1 MSLPSRKTIEGPSRA
16 PHRAM
21 YKAMGLDDQDLARP
35 LVGVS
40 NTCNEA
46 TPCNIHLGALSHKIK
61 EGVKDSLC
69 TPREFTT
76 IAVSDGISMG
86 HEGMKASLV
95 SREIIADSI
104 EIMMLAHQYD
114 AIVGLAGC
122 DKSLPG
128 TIMGMARLNL
138 PSIFVYGGTIS
149 PGYWNGKQVTVQ
161 DVYEAVGTY
170 DAGKMSLDALI
181 SLENVA
187 CPTAGSCAGMYTA
200 NTMASVS
207 EAIGISL
214 LGSASP
220 QAESGRRNEIC
231 YKTGKA
237 ISNLIESNI
246 RPKDI
251 LTFEALENAIA
262 IINAIGGSTNA
273 VLHLLAIAREIG
285 VKLRLSDF
293 ERIRRRTPHIA
304 SMRPGGVYVMTDLDR
319 IGGIPIILKFLL
331 KKGLLNGEVMTVTGN
346 TMRNNLVAFNE
357 NMIPD
362 GNIIN
367 TDEPIHREGTIKIL
381 RGSLAPEGAVMKI
394 AGLHSTKFIGRA
406 KVFETEEQAF
416 SAVSSKEIVAGD
428 VVVIRYEGP
437 KGGPGMREMLAVT
450 AAIVGQG
457 LGEKVAMITDG
468 RFSGATRGFMIGH
481 VAPEAIVGGPI
492 SVVKNGDLIAIDITR
507 SRIDLKISKKEIQLR
522 QNKWSPKSRR
532 YVKGALAKY
541 ATLVRSASEGAITD
555 PLIKIKN

>member
-1 MSLPSRKTIEGPSRA
+1 MNLPSRKTIEGPSRA

-46 TPCNIHLGALSHKIK
+46 TPCNIHLGALSQKIK

-86 HEGMKASLV
+86 HEGMKASLI

-170 DAGKMSLDALI
+170 DAGKMSLESLV

-187 CPTAGSCAGMYTA
+187 CPAAGSCAGMYTA

-220 QAESGRRNEIC
+220 QAESARRNEIC
-231 YKTGKA
+231 YNTGKA
-237 ISNLIESNI
+237 ISDLIENNI

-262 IINAIGGSTNA
+262 VINAIGGSTNA
-273 VLHLLAIAREIG
+273 VLHLLAIGREIG
-285 VKLRLSDF
+285 VKLRLADF

-304 SMRPGGVYVMTDLDR
+304 SMRPGGLYVMTDLDR
-319 IGGIPIILKFLL
+319 VGGIPIILKFLL
-331 KKGLLNGEVMTVTGN
+331 KKGLLNGEVMTVTGT
-346 TMRNNLVAFNE
+346 TMRSNLLAFNE
-357 NMIPD
+357 NMIAD
-362 GNIIN
+362 TNIIK

-381 RGSLAPEGAVMKI
+381 RGSLAPDGAVMKI
-394 AGLHSTKFIGRA
+394 AGLNSTKFTGRA

-416 SAVSSKEIVAGD
+416 SAVSSEKIVAGD
-428 VVVIRYEGP
+428 AVVIRYEGP

-481 VAPEAIVGGPI
+481 VAPEAIMGGPI

-507 SRIDLKISKKEIQLR
+507 GRIDLKITRDEIQLR
-522 QNKWSPKSRR
+522 QKKWRPKASR

-541 ATLVRSASEGAITD
+541 STLVRSASEGAVTD
-555 PLIKIKN
+555 ALIKIKG

>member
-1 MSLPSRKTIEGPSRA
+1 
-16 PHRAM
+16 
-21 YKAMGLDDQDLARP
+21 
-35 LVGVS
+35 
-40 NTCNEA
+40 
-46 TPCNIHLGALSHKIK
+46 
-61 EGVKDSLC
+61 
-69 TPREFTT
+69 
-76 IAVSDGISMG
+76 
-86 HEGMKASLV
+86 
-95 SREIIADSI
+95 
-104 EIMMLAHQYD
+104 
-114 AIVGLAGC
+114 
-122 DKSLPG
+122 
-128 TIMGMARLNL
+128 
-138 PSIFVYGGTIS
+138 
-149 PGYWNGKQVTVQ
+149 
-161 DVYEAVGTY
+161 
-170 DAGKMSLDALI
+170 
-181 SLENVA
+181 
-187 CPTAGSCAGMYTA
+187 
-200 NTMASVS
+200 
-207 EAIGISL
+207 
-214 LGSASP
+214 
-220 QAESGRRNEIC
+220 
-231 YKTGKA
+231 
-237 ISNLIESNI
+237 LIESNI

>member
-1 MSLPSRKTIEGPSRA
+1 
-16 PHRAM
+16 
-21 YKAMGLDDQDLARP
+21 
-35 LVGVS
+35 
-40 NTCNEA
+40 
-46 TPCNIHLGALSHKIK
+46 
-61 EGVKDSLC
+61 
-69 TPREFTT
+69 
-76 IAVSDGISMG
+76 
-86 HEGMKASLV
+86 
-95 SREIIADSI
+95 
-104 EIMMLAHQYD
+104 
-114 AIVGLAGC
+114 
-122 DKSLPG
+122 
-128 TIMGMARLNL
+128 
-138 PSIFVYGGTIS
+138 
-149 PGYWNGKQVTVQ
+149 
-161 DVYEAVGTY
+161 
-170 DAGKMSLDALI
+170 
-181 SLENVA
+181 
-187 CPTAGSCAGMYTA
+187 
-200 NTMASVS
+200 
-207 EAIGISL
+207 
-214 LGSASP
+214 
-220 QAESGRRNEIC
+220 
-231 YKTGKA
+231 
-237 ISNLIESNI
+237 
-246 RPKDI
+246 
-251 LTFEALENAIA
+251 
-262 IINAIGGSTNA
+262 
-273 VLHLLAIAREIG
+273 
-285 VKLRLSDF
+285 
-293 ERIRRRTPHIA
+293 
-304 SMRPGGVYVMTDLDR
+304 MRPGGFYVMTDLDR

-450 AAIVGQG
+450 DAIVGQG

-522 QNKWSPKSRR
+522 QNKWRPKSRR

-541 ATLVRSASEGAITD
+541 STLVRSASEGAITD